1 MRIPSINQ
9 TYIPKKMTDAGRR
22 DNLTIRYSSLEESQ
36 EVISLRKDE
45 QVGRKF
51 FLRAHVIELL

>member
-1 MRIPSINQ
+1 
-9 TYIPKKMTDAGRR
+9 MTDAGRR

-36 EVISLRKDE
+36 EVIRVRKDE